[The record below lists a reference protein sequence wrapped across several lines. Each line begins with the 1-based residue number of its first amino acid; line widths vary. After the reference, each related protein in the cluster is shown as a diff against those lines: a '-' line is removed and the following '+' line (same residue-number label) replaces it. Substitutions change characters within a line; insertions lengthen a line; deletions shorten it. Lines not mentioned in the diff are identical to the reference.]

1 MGVLRIPEEIYAE
14 ASAHL
19 LRGPGESFAFFHARI
34 DRAGAD
40 TVFAVQGVT
49 LVPGDRVVLGP
60 DGYDIDPSYLLDV
73 VNDAVRGAYALV
85 EAHNHPGALPRFS
98 RLDLEQLG
106 EFAPYVLDSLGGR
119 PYAATV
125 WGDDSV
131 YGVYYSEPDRP
142 RPLRSICAVGERL
155 LQVVSR
161 DDDLARVDAGF
172 DRQLPW
178 FTAAGQRRLGR
189 LRAVVVGAGGTAS
202 PLVLELAYL
211 GLRDLSVIDPDDSDD
226 TSMNRLMTAAAA
238 DVGMPKA
245 LLARRAV
252 LAIAPAASVRALRCD
267 VRTRAALDALK
278 GADVIFG
285 CVDNDG
291 ARLVLNELAVA
302 YGVPYLDL
310 GVAIEADGGG
320 VTEAGGRLAT
330 VLPGGPCLLCMDL
343 LDLREAAY
351 FLAGPEQQR
360 LQRELG
366 YVRGLDVPAPAVVS
380 LNGTI
385 ASLAATE
392 LALYASGI
400 RRPNP
405 LTVLDVLGVG
415 RAPSQWTV
423 PERVAR
429 RDGCVHC
436 HHAGYGDRAGIE
448 RYAIAGPSSPIGD
461 GRPLAA

>member
-1 MGVLRIPEEIYAE
+1 MGVLRIPEEIYAK
-14 ASAHL
+14 ASAHV
-19 LRGPGESFAFFHARI
+19 LRGPGERFAFFHARV

-49 LVPGDRVVLGP
+49 LVPSDRVRLGRA
-60 DGYDIDPSYLLDV
+60 GYDIDSSFLLDL
-73 VNDAVRGAYALV
+73 VNDAVRGGYALV
-85 EAHNHPGALPRFS
+85 EAHNHKGALPRFS
-98 RLDLEQLG
+98 KLDLEQLG
-106 EFAPYVLDSLGGR
+106 EFVPYVLESLGGR
-119 PYAATV
+119 PYSATV
-125 WGDDSV
+125 WGDDSI
-131 YGVYYSEPDRP
+131 YGVYYSEPDRA

-161 DDDLARVDAGF
+161 DDDLAVVSTGF

-178 FTAAGQRRLGR
+178 FTAVGQRRLSR
-189 LRAVVVGAGGTAS
+189 LRVAVVGAGGTAS

-211 GLRDLSVIDPDDSDD
+211 GLRDLSVIDYDDSDD

-238 DVGMPKA
+238 DIGMPKA

-252 LAIAPAASVRALRCD
+252 LAIAPAAGARALRCD
-267 VRTRAALDALK
+267 VRTRDALDALR

-302 YGVPYLDL
+302 YGIPYFDL
-310 GVAIEADGGG
+310 GVAIEADGGA
-320 VTEAGGRLAT
+320 VTEAGGRLAA
-330 VLPGGPCLLCMDL
+330 VVPGGPCLLCMDL

-351 FLAGPEQQR
+351 FLASPEQQR

-405 LTVLDVLGVG
+405 LTVVDVLGVG
-415 RAPSQWTV
+415 RLPGQWTV
-423 PERVAR
+423 PERVTR

-436 HHAGYGDRAGIE
+436 HTAGLGDRAGIE
-448 RYAIAGPSSPIGD
+448 RYAIDGPSALTGVA
-461 GRPLAA
+461 RPHAA

>member
-1 MGVLRIPEEIYAE
+1 MGVLRIPEEIYAM

-19 LRGPGESFAFFHARI
+19 LRGPGERFAFFHARA

-49 LVPGDRVVLGP
+49 LVPGERVRLGP
-60 DGYDIDPSYLLDV
+60 AGYDIDPSFLLDV
-73 VNDAVRGAYALV
+73 VNDAVRGGHALV
-85 EAHNHPGALPRFS
+85 EAHNHGGALPRFS

-119 PYAATV
+119 PYGATV
-125 WGDDSV
+125 WGDDGV
-131 YGVYYSEPDRP
+131 YGVYYADSHGA

-161 DDDLARVDAGF
+161 DDDLALLDTGF
-172 DRQLPW
+172 GRQLPW

-211 GLRDLSVIDPDDSDD
+211 GLRDLFVIDPDDSDD

-238 DVGMPKA
+238 DVGTPKA

-252 LAIAPAASVRALRCD
+252 LAIAPAAFARALRCD
-267 VRTRAALDALK
+267 VQTRDALDALK
-278 GADVIFG
+278 AADIIFG

-302 YGVPYLDL
+302 YGIPYLDL
-310 GVAIEADGGG
+310 GVAIEADGGA
-320 VTEAGGRLAT
+320 VTEAGGRLAA

-351 FLAGPEQQR
+351 FLANPEQRR

-366 YVRGLDVPAPAVVS
+366 YVRGLDVPAPSVVS

-385 ASLAATE
+385 ASLAVTE

-415 RAPSQWTV
+415 RVPGQWTV

-436 HHAGYGDRAGIE
+436 HQAGCGDGVDIE
-448 RYAIAGPSSPIGD
+448 RCAVAGPSPPTGD
-461 GRPLAA
+461 ERPLAA